1 MLQYSSQND
10 HGVRPQNIDH
20 GIATELVQMVRADDC
35 IIMSFPEIVGAGFEL
50 DQVIN
55 MSPTVSRPIHAAHD
69 ATEWK
74 STLRVAASQ
83 LLEDL

>member
-1 MLQYSSQND
+1 MLQDSSQND
-10 HGVRPQNIDH
+10 QRVRPQDIDH
-20 GIATELVQMVRADDC
+20 GIATELIQMVRADHGV
-35 IIMSFPEIVGAGFEL
+35 IMFSPEIVGPGFEL

-55 MSPTVSRPIHAAHD
+55 MSPAVCRPIHAAHD